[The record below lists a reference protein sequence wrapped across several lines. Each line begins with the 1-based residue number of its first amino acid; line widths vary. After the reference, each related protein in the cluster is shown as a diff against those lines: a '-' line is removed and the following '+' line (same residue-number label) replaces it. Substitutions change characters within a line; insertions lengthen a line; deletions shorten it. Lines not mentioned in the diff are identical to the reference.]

1 MMLEFWECDDEVK
14 LALVDTLLRKMGFK
28 TKFRKE
34 FVWTK
39 LNQVE
44 HWNCVDGP
52 WHDSVKQGDEY
63 LVWIGVA
70 SSQVPQNPLPCQSGN
85 LTRWQCHPSFTRL
98 SECAKG
104 QYDHTQIQL
113 WQTTQIR
120 CLPAFVGILIIS
132 SDETFLARTV
142 FCPQPNGMQN
152 GKRWYCNQGDIYFSL
167 LDTYRVFFFTGT
179 PLKS

>member
-1 MMLEFWECDDEVK
+1 MWWWGKTCTCRLYCGKWV
-14 LALVDTLLRKMGFK
+14 LRQSSGRSLFGPN
-28 TKFRKE
+28 
-34 FVWTK
+34 WTK
-39 LNQVE
+39 LNTGTASMDPGMIVWSKGMNIWCELGWHQVRF
-44 HWNCVDGP
+44 P
-52 WHDSVKQGDEY
+52 
-63 LVWIGVA
+63 
-70 SSQVPQNPLPCQSGN
+70 NPLPCQSGN
-85 LTRWQCHPSFTRL
+85 LTRWQWHPPFTRL

-142 FCPQPNGMQN
+142 VCPQPNGMQN
-152 GKRWYCNQGDIYFSL
+152 GKRWHCNQGDIYFSL